1 MPTQTSLQGTKSM
14 ASNTTHDKTYPRLH
28 VEMRRLSDRAILI
41 DGWLIE
47 NAKGKGRT
55 VLRYCGSEE
64 EAREQISKCAAQY
77 HAQCDD
83 NDIVMH

>member
-1 MPTQTSLQGTKSM
+1 MPSDSGDPVKP
-14 ASNTTHDKTYPRLH
+14 YPRLH
-28 VEMRRLSDRAILI
+28 VEMRRLSDTAVLV

-55 VLRYCGSEE
+55 VLRYCGKTD
-64 EAREQISKCAAQY
+64 EAREQISECASKY

-83 NDIVMH
+83 QDIVIHEIPTRAKAEI